1 MRKMPGTIAASL
13 LLCSAAP
20 AAAQTPSPSLDQ
32 VARTLTPEVRIQVL
46 DEHKGKIEGR
56 FLGVSGSTFRLTVK
70 GDVVDVPVARVFE
83 LRQERREADG
93 VLLGLGIGFAAGF
106 SFLLV
111 ACDGAS
117 EHEDCLRAGSLV
129 IAGPAAAAG
138 AIIDHFYR
146 HYDTVFE
153 RRLTSI
159 GRWQV
164 WPIVDARRKGVMA
177 RVTF

>member
-1 MRKMPGTIAASL
+1 MALWL
-13 LLCSAAP
+13 LVCYTTSAG
-20 AAAQTPSPSLDQ
+20 AQGSSATFDQ
-32 VARTLTPEVRIQVL
+32 VARTLTPDVRIQVL
-46 DEHKGKIEGR
+46 DEHLGKIEGR
-56 FLGVSGSTFRLTVK
+56 FGGVSGSTLRLIVK
-70 GDVVDVPVARVFE
+70 GQPVQVPVAQVFQV
-83 LRQERREADG
+83 RQERREADG

-111 ACDGAS
+111 ACEGAS

-146 HYDTVFE
+146 RYDTVFE
-153 RRLTSI
+153 RRLSST